1 MKKILGEEPEMKK
14 QDKLDL
20 VLESLNKNLE
30 KIATN
35 IGGKGPPGVM
45 LRKVNGEHI
54 TSQHGY
60 QKDIPKKVDAYG
72 RPVPPPAVPIPRHLL
87 PVTLGG
93 TYEDPEITKLRKE
106 RELFKKQMDKN
117 VKKNMLAPIKKLYKP
132 EEYVNEY
139 EKQQDNA
146 KFLRRLFDDDVKKD
160 TEKYYNDIQEKVY
173 DEETQKFDSKRLK
186 NDFLKQL
193 NLPKFNEE
201 ENPVEE
207 RKRMFKDDKLGEEER
222 MRLLAEKRKR
232 EEALNNMRKFET
244 IEEDD
249 SEKKKGVRLFI
260 GWTRMLAVFKG
271 IYSEVVDDQKRR
283 RSEQM

>member
-1 MKKILGEEPEMKK
+1 M
-14 QDKLDL
+14 
-20 VLESLNKNLE
+20 
-30 KIATN
+30 
-35 IGGKGPPGVM
+35 
-45 LRKVNGEHI
+45 
-54 TSQHGY
+54 
-60 QKDIPKKVDAYG
+60 
-72 RPVPPPAVPIPRHLL
+72 
-87 PVTLGG
+87 
-93 TYEDPEITKLRKE
+93 
-106 RELFKKQMDKN
+106 
-117 VKKNMLAPIKKLYKP
+117 
-132 EEYVNEY
+132 
-139 EKQQDNA
+139 
-146 KFLRRLFDDDVKKD
+146 
-160 TEKYYNDIQEKVY
+160 
-173 DEETQKFDSKRLK
+173 
-186 NDFLKQL
+186 KQL